1 MARTSTQTE
10 TSIVKRK
17 SGHEDPV
24 QLARL
29 DFQEIGAWLRNAQD
43 TRSQVVGWVSDSMEA
58 QRTGGAIDARADDRL
73 PHRVRECEQFAGCDL
88 FGKGRAKQ
96 QIVWALANPG
106 KSGNVAISACSSERR
121 RPESSA
127 AILAVI
133 VRRSSDFTTENTEKD
148 FIQ

>member
-1 MARTSTQTE
+1 VNSSPVAIS
-10 TSIVKRK
+10 
-17 SGHEDPV
+17 SGK
-24 QLARL
+24 A
-29 DFQEIGAWLRNAQD
+29 
-43 TRSQVVGWVSDSMEA
+43 
-58 QRTGGAIDARADDRL
+58 
-73 PHRVRECEQFAGCDL
+73 EQNN
-88 FGKGRAKQ
+88 K
-96 QIVWALANPG
+96 IVWALANPG